1 MKSDVEEGQAVLS
14 CQHHQVAGESGGV
27 PVPLF
32 LQVQARGTLPAHREP
47 RWWTMLLELWLGYF
61 HLSDTCYLIF
71 FPCFFKSGKWR
82 HIICGRTHYVP
93 GTHKRIKWKNRY
105 KSPAQVHTHT
115 TWTLASVPPWKENK
129 QKQPKEKV
137 ITDWLII
144 SSGAETHFL
153 ISLMST
159 ETRVSVQKGQHENIE
174 GLMCKI

>member
-105 KSPAQVHTHT
+105 KSPAQVHMNVSFCSSMKGKQTKTAKREGHHWLIDNFFRSRNTFPNFSHEHRNKSICTKRT
-115 TWTLASVPPWKENK
+115 TWKHRR
-129 QKQPKEKV
+129 
-137 ITDWLII
+137 
-144 SSGAETHFL
+144 TH
-153 ISLMST
+153 
-159 ETRVSVQKGQHENIE
+159 V
-174 GLMCKI
+174 